1 VLPPHSGFS
10 VMTMAWGGRHWR
22 GRFAAGVLALAG
34 SYLVTTDSAS
44 AAACGSETIGSG
56 QVATVTDGR
65 TFGMADGREV
75 RLAGI
80 EVPVH
85 VTNGPDDASRA
96 DAARAALAAMVAGQ
110 TVTLKRLDA
119 DSDRY
124 GRTAAHVFIQR
135 DGTARSVQ
143 GELLAQGHAR
153 VAARLADRAC
163 ALEFL
168 ALERAAR
175 TARLGLWG
183 DPYYEPRRA
192 DMPAEILTERGRFT
206 LVEGKVSSVRESGGT
221 IYVNFGTRW
230 SQGFAITIAKRNAGL
245 FTSAGLEPKTLNGR
259 RIRVRGWIEA
269 RTGPRVQAIRPEQI
283 EIVGPN

>member
-1 VLPPHSGFS
+1 
-10 VMTMAWGGRHWR
+10 
-22 GRFAAGVLALAG
+22 VLALAV
-34 SYLVTTDSAS
+34 SYFVTSDAV
-44 AAACGSETIGSG
+44 AAGACGSQTIGSG
-56 QVATVTDGR
+56 QATTVTDGR
-65 TFGMADGREV
+65 TFAMADGREV
-75 RLAGI
+75 RLGGI
-80 EVPVH
+80 EVPGQVSDGQ
-85 VTNGPDDASRA
+85 TSAERA
-96 DAARAALAAMVAGQ
+96 DAARAALAALVAGQ
-110 TVTLKRLDA
+110 TITLKRLDA
-119 DSDRY
+119 DTDRY
-124 GRTAAHVFIQR
+124 GRIVAHVLVER
-135 DGTARSVQ
+135 DGTAHSVQ
-143 GELLAQGHAR
+143 GDLLAQGHAR

-168 ALERAAR
+168 ALER
-175 TARLGLWG
+175 TARAAKLGLWG

-245 FTSAGLEPKTLNGR
+245 FTSAGLEPKTLTGR
-259 RIRVRGWIEA
+259 RVRVRGWIEA